1 MSISLFKSIYLG
13 WRGPLKATEGDEIG
27 KKTTLIYEKVSPGD
41 LGCMLQAENGSLA

>member
-1 MSISLFKSIYLG
+1 M
-13 WRGPLKATEGDEIG
+13 EGHHWKQRRVMKLG